1 MSSNRRDLIRM
12 TDEEMRLFIEEQ
24 KSLQVSCVGSDGWP
38 HLTTLWFAV
47 VDERIVFETYT
58 RSQKILNLQR
68 NPHITIL
75 LEDGIVYEKLRG
87 VMIKGKAV
95 LESKPENVEKY
106 AKAVMIRNQPEIGE
120 EILSEAAKQMSL
132 KRTAVIVEPHEII
145 SWDHTKLGG
154 TY

>member
-1 MSSNRRDLIRM
+1 M
-12 TDEEMRLFIEEQ
+12 TDDEMAVFIEEQ

-47 VDERIVFETYT
+47 VDQKIVFETYT

-68 NPHITIL
+68 NPNITVL
-75 LEDGIVYEKLRG
+75 LEDGVVYEKLRG
-87 VMIKGKAV
+87 IMIKGNAT

-106 AKAVMIRNQPEIGE
+106 AKAVMLTNQPELGE

-132 KRTAVIVEPHEII
+132 KRTAVIVEPEQII
-145 SWDHTKLGG
+145 SWDHTKLAG

>member
-132 KRTAVIVEPHEII
+132 KRTAVIVEPHETI

>member
-1 MSSNRRDLIRM
+1 M

-47 VDERIVFETYT
+47 VDQKIVFETYT

-68 NPHITIL
+68 NPHITVL
-75 LEDGIVYEKLRG
+75 LEDGTVYEKLRG
-87 VMIKGKAV
+87 VMIKGEAI

-106 AKAVMIRNQPEIGE
+106 AKAVMIRNQPEYGE

-132 KRTAVIVEPHEII
+132 KRTAVIVEPNEVV

>member
-1 MSSNRRDLIRM
+1 MSVNRRDLIRM

-24 KSLQVSCVGSDGWP
+24 KSLQVSCMGSDGWP

-47 VDERIVFETYT
+47 VDQKIVFETYT

-68 NPHITIL
+68 NPHITVL
-75 LEDGIVYEKLRG
+75 LEDGVVYEKLRG

-95 LESKPENVEKY
+95 LENEPENVEKY

-132 KRTAVIVEPHEII
+132 KRTAVIVEPHETI

>member
-12 TDEEMRLFIEEQ
+12 TDEEMKLFIEEQ
-24 KSLQVSCVGSDGWP
+24 KSLQVSCMGHDGRP

-47 VDERIVFETYT
+47 VDQRIVFETYT

-68 NPHITIL
+68 NPNVTIL

-132 KRTAVIVEPHEII
+132 KRTAVIIEPREII

>member
-12 TDEEMRLFIEEQ
+12 TDEEMKLFIEEQ
-24 KSLQVSCVGSDGWP
+24 KSLQVSCMGPDGWP

-47 VDERIVFETYT
+47 VDQRIVFETYT

-68 NPHITIL
+68 NPNVTIL

-87 VMIKGKAV
+87 VMIKGKAA

-132 KRTAVIVEPHEII
+132 KRTAVIIEPQEII

>member
-12 TDEEMRLFIEEQ
+12 TDEEMKLFIEEQ
-24 KSLQVSCVGSDGWP
+24 KSLQVSCMGSDGWP

-87 VMIKGKAV
+87 VMIKGKAA

-132 KRTAVIVEPHEII
+132 KRTAVIVEPHETI

>member
-1 MSSNRRDLIRM
+1 MNSSRRDLIRM
-12 TDEEMRLFIEEQ
+12 TDEEMKLFIEEQ

-47 VDERIVFETYT
+47 VDQRIVFETYT

-68 NPHITIL
+68 DPHITVL
-75 LEDGIVYEKLRG
+75 LEDGTVYEKLRG
-87 VMIKGKAV
+87 VMIKGKAT
-95 LESKPENVEKY
+95 LESEPENVEKY
-106 AKAVMIRNQPEIGE
+106 AKAVMIRNQPEYGE

-132 KRTAVIVEPHEII
+132 KRTAVIVEPHEVV

>member
-1 MSSNRRDLIRM
+1 MNSNRRDLIRM

-47 VDERIVFETYT
+47 VDQKIVFETYT
-58 RSQKILNLQR
+58 RSQKIINLQR
-68 NPHITIL
+68 NPHITVL
-75 LEDGIVYEKLRG
+75 LEDGTVYEKLRG
-87 VMIKGKAV
+87 VMIKGEAI

-106 AKAVMIRNQPEIGE
+106 AKAVMIRNQPEYGE

-132 KRTAVIVEPHEII
+132 KRTAVIVEPNEVV

>member
-1 MSSNRRDLIRM
+1 MNSNRRDLIRM

-47 VDERIVFETYT
+47 VDQRIVFETYT

-68 NPHITIL
+68 NSHITVL
-75 LEDGIVYEKLRG
+75 LEDGTVYEKLRG
-87 VMIKGKAV
+87 VMIKGKAI
-95 LESKPENVEKY
+95 LESQPENVEKY
-106 AKAVMIRNQPEIGE
+106 AKAVMIRNQPEYGE

-132 KRTAVIVEPHEII
+132 KRTAVIVEPHEVV
-145 SWDHTKLGG
+145 SWDHTKLEG

>member
-1 MSSNRRDLIRM
+1 MNSNRRDLIRM

-47 VDERIVFETYT
+47 VDQKIVFETYT

-68 NPHITIL
+68 NPHITVL
-75 LEDGIVYEKLRG
+75 LEDGTVYEKLRG
-87 VMIKGKAV
+87 VMIKGEAI

-106 AKAVMIRNQPEIGE
+106 AKAVMIRNQPEYGE

-132 KRTAVIVEPHEII
+132 KRTAVIVEPNEVV